1 MTSPTSPST
10 LMAQLRQQHEAGD
23 DIAAAEMLERIL
35 TLHPALMPAHRWRIE
50 QLLNTGETDRAV
62 DLARDVSRQFPQ
74 LRTMATTKEATA
86 LVRLGRVEDALALL
100 DRLHED
106 GQQDRPASI
115 LFANLLLRTG
125 ALERAA
131 SLFEG
136 IRADI
141 PDHTIA
147 VRGLI
152 DIAIKQ
158 GRGADGLDLCDEAA
172 ELNCLA
178 HASIETRR
186 AQCLDLMGESEAAIS
201 VLSDLVGREDATAQN
216 HLTLARL
223 HRKVGDLVAASK
235 VFGAILANTPDHA
248 AAVQEQVALLQQMGA
263 YEDALSVCDRAIAHS
278 DPVPEVFHIRRAQTL
293 LAAGRAADAAHG
305 LNTVCAE
312 GDPSGALLLELAK
325 AHVQA
330 GALQDADAAFVGSAA
345 HPATRLR
352 AILGRAK
359 IAQQRDDP
367 EGAIALLQSEMAA
380 QEVSDP
386 TLTLALCEA
395 LIRAGRAPEIKDLLQ
410 QLADQPHVLSD
421 GQMEHVLT
429 LAERQT
435 LPDIS
440 STLIDAMMDRERLSL
455 VFARRLLRLAHIT
468 ADTKMLREVADAL
481 CAKLPP
487 VHQAEFRV
495 DVASFADGPEA
506 ALALARKVSA
516 DSQSPRLAMLVGR
529 HLADTG
535 STQLAMRYL
544 RRAARRW
551 PEHRALN
558 GFFVHVCGM
567 ARDFAAGHA
576 HLDAMVAANP
586 RIDVERE
593 RLLLMHSERCSQ
605 PLLDRAIRRQDAGL
619 PGLHPRHFLDVCL
632 ACGDLDRALATRQ
645 HIRTDPQS
653 TNRVAAHFATGL
665 HGRMLA
671 DLQVFRTLEAKAKG
685 QGTPQ
690 EEIEGRLAAQYY
702 YPAKCIVDRW
712 DAAADPSV
720 PPRQTPI
727 PKRIFQYWDTEA
739 VPDDVAALIADWAAV
754 PDFEH
759 VLLNRQRAVNF
770 LRRQF
775 GARAVTA
782 FNRARHV
789 AEESD
794 LIRLCVLYK
803 FGGIYSDADDR
814 AVGDI
819 GALASLGAGLVV
831 TREPIGAIAN
841 NTMITPPGNPIVQ
854 IALNMTIRALL
865 ARDADAAWF
874 KTGPGMLTC
883 AAAQYLR
890 DAPPEEARET
900 LTILRGDTLRTFIE
914 PHIPLPY
921 KKTVRY
927 WNAQVKDVSQKV
939 LAGLSRLANDNV

>member
-1 MTSPTSPST
+1 
-10 LMAQLRQQHEAGD
+10 MAELRQQHAAGD
-23 DIAAAEMLERIL
+23 DIAAEDTLERIL
-35 TLHPALMPAHRWRIE
+35 NLYPALMPAHRWRID
-50 QLLNTGETDRAV
+50 QLLNAGETERAV

-74 LRTMATTKEATA
+74 LRTMATTKEATG

-100 DRLHED
+100 EALHED
-106 GQQDRPASI
+106 DQQDRPASI

-125 ALERAA
+125 SLDRAA
-131 SLFEG
+131 TLFEG
-136 IRADI
+136 IRADV

-158 GRGADGLDLCDEAA
+158 GRGADGLELCDTAA

-186 AQCLDLMGESEAAIS
+186 AQCLDQMGESEAAIS

-223 HRKVGDLVAASK
+223 HRKVGDLAAASK
-235 VFGAILANTPDHA
+235 VFGAVLADTPDHV

-263 YEDALSVCDRAIAHS
+263 YEDALSVCDRAIAHA

-305 LNTVCAE
+305 LSAVCAD
-312 GDPSGALLLELAK
+312 GDPSGATLLELAK
-325 AHVQA
+325 AQAQA
-330 GALQDADAAFVGSAA
+330 GALADADAAFARSAA
-345 HPATRLR
+345 HPATRMR

-367 EGAIALLQSEMAA
+367 EGAVTLLQSEMAA
-380 QEVSDP
+380 QDVPDP
-386 TLTLALCEA
+386 TLSLALCEA
-395 LIRAGRAPEIKDLLQ
+395 LIRAGRAGEIRDLLQ
-410 QLADQPHVLSD
+410 QLADKPDALSD

-440 STLIDAMMDRERLSL
+440 SALIDAMMSRERLSL

-487 VHQAEFRV
+487 VHHAEFRV

-535 STQLAMRYL
+535 STRLAMRYL

-576 HLDAMVAANP
+576 HLDSMAANP

-593 RLLLMHSERCSQ
+593 RLLLMHSERCDQ
-605 PLLDRAIRRQDAGL
+605 PLLERAIRRQGAGL

-685 QGTPQ
+685 HGTPQ
-690 EEIEGRLAAQYY
+690 EEIEGQLAAQYY

-712 DAAADPSV
+712 DAETDQDV
-720 PPRQTPI
+720 QLRQTPI
-727 PKRIFQYWDTEA
+727 PKRIFQYWDTEV

-759 VLLNRQRAVNF
+759 VLLNRQRAVNL

-775 GARAVTA
+775 GARVVAA

-803 FGGIYSDADDR
+803 FGGVYSDADDR

-819 GALASLGAGLVV
+819 GALASLGSGLVV

-854 IALNMTIRALL
+854 IALNMTLKALL

-883 AAAQYLR
+883 AAAQYLW

-900 LTILRGDTLRTFIE
+900 LTVLRGDTVRTFIE